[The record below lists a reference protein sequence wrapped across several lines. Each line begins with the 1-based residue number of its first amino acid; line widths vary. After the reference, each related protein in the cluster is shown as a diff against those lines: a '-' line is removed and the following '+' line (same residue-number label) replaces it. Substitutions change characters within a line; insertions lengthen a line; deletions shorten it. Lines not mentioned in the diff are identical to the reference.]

1 MMIRLNQVTGTHIPA
16 CLLDRLQ
23 EFREAEPNAV
33 GLSVMDFLY
42 CESFMA
48 LRIEFKSTEKTFLI
62 VVLISFI
69 VLI

>member
-16 CLLDRLQ
+16 CLLVQ